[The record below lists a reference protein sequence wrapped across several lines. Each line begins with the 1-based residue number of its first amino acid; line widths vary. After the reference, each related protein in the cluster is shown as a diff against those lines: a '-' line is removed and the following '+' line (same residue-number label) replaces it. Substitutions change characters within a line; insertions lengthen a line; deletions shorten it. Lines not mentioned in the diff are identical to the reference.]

1 MWVCRRFGGTKGART
16 VRAMDYNFLY
26 GKGKENNELRTG
38 FFVHHRIVS
47 AIKRVEFV
55 SDRMLYIVLRGRWC
69 NIIVLNVHASSE
81 EKSDDSKDSFY
92 EELEYVFYH
101 FPKYHMKTLLADFSA
116 KLEREDIF
124 KPTIGNESL
133 HQDSNDNGVRIVHFS
148 HKNRIVKSTMFPH
161 GNFHEC
167 TWPSINGNTH
177 KQIDHILIERRCHS
191 CIFDIRSFRGGDCD
205 HYLVVVKV
213 RERLTV
219 SKQKS
224 QNFDVERF
232 ILRKLSEAEVR
243 KQCQIKLLKRFA
255 AMEDLSDGEDIK
267 RSWENII

>member
-1 MWVCRRFGGTKGART
+1 MSYR
-16 VRAMDYNFLY
+16 
-26 GKGKENNELRTG
+26 
-38 FFVHHRIVS
+38 
-47 AIKRVEFV
+47 
-55 SDRMLYIVLRGRWC
+55 VLRGRWC

-92 EELEYVFYH
+92 EEFEKVCDQIS
-101 FPKYHMKTLLADFSA
+101 KYSMKIILVDCNA
-116 KLEREDIF
+116 KVGRANI
-124 KPTIGNESL
+124 INRIVGNDSL

-148 HKNRIVKSTMFPH
+148 HKNRIFKSTMFPH

-213 RERLTV
+213 RERLAV